1 MPVNHDGKDDPCFAY
16 TLWRRTLL
24 NQDERAWCVVYAD
37 YQRQVCFWIKRQL
50 RFVVDET
57 TMQTLVDDAFVKM
70 AGTFSRH
77 PEKFAD
83 YPNVAALLGLLRFCA
98 QRVVQDYVAAAQQTV
113 PVISLDAID
122 EPCLEATA
130 PPSDLW
136 SVLEGLLHDEKEW
149 LVVTKLLGSG
159 SLVTGVGKTSGRWA
173 NRTPCLRHPSPT
185 SRRYYQRQSPMNHYP
200 IT

>member
-83 YPNVAALLGLLRFCA
+83 YPNVAALLGLLRLCA

-113 PVISLDAID
+113 PVISLDVID

-149 LVVTKLLGSG
+149 LVVTKLSF
-159 SLVTGVGKTSGRWA
+159 T
-173 NRTPCLRHPSPT
+173 
-185 SRRYYQRQSPMNHYP
+185 HYP
-200 IT
+200 LS

>member
-173 NRTPCLRHPSPT
+173 MDALGMGYGLPT
-185 SRRYYQRQSPMNHYP
+185 SRRSYQLSFTHYP
-200 IT
+200 LS